1 MEAMKEFLEMMES
14 ERKRTKITEKWS
26 DGERTED
33 VEKMSSLEQKM
44 AVYVKWK
51 ELVEEFTD
59 LKASEADKFTD
70 FLQVAVKAQKIF
82 FKFSAL
88 MDSNNFDDA
97 EKMIEDIQTSR
108 NELAAAAIKFLGV

>member
-1 MEAMKEFLEMMES
+1 MEKLKEFLEMMES

-59 LKASEADKFTD
+59 LKASEANKFTD
-70 FLQVAVKAQKIF
+70 FLQVAVKAKNIF
-82 FKFSAL
+82 
-88 MDSNNFDDA
+88 
-97 EKMIEDIQTSR
+97 
-108 NELAAAAIKFLGV
+108 

>member
-1 MEAMKEFLEMMES
+1 MEKLKEFLEMMES

-51 ELVEEFTD
+51 E
-59 LKASEADKFTD
+59 
-70 FLQVAVKAQKIF
+70 
-82 FKFSAL
+82 
-88 MDSNNFDDA
+88 
-97 EKMIEDIQTSR
+97 
-108 NELAAAAIKFLGV
+108 